1 MTACSNCV
9 KTPRYIRTSLTAWA
23 GVGICLSEILQGIWV
38 PFPRRTSKTGS
49 FPNGKTHH
57 RLGQQL
63 RAMELAWRN
72 WMLFPGWFQV
82 WDLQKP
88 GWAIYMWVSIS
99 SRIFVQKFDFT
110 AHSER
115 CLFSTLCTDP
125 VVFVDIPWTQIKSVC
140 WAEQWGWCVKGQRGS
155 SVPLS
160 NTSNRD
166 CHH

>member
-38 PFPRRTSKTGS
+38 PFPRRTSKSGS

-99 SRIFVQKFDFT
+99 SRFLSRSLTLLRIQRDVYS
-110 AHSER
+110 AHSALTLWCLWISLNTNQVSLLGRTVGMVCQGAER
-115 CLFSTLCTDP
+115 FFCAS
-125 VVFVDIPWTQIKSVC
+125 IKYI
-140 WAEQWGWCVKGQRGS
+140 
-155 SVPLS
+155 
-160 NTSNRD
+160 
-166 CHH
+166 